1 MKVTHEN
8 VSKRNGKKGRSV
20 WKASSSISQNRFAWD
35 LLSEIRIRSEIRSGS
50 APKIGYPG
58 CPDPNPDSKILD
70 PSKPDPDILIFRSG
84 YPDPDPYF

>member
-1 MKVTHEN
+1 MI
-8 VSKRNGKKGRSV
+8 S
-20 WKASSSISQNRFAWD
+20 KASPKPTFDGFQAWG
-35 LLSEIRIRSEIRSGS
+35 LLSEIRIRSEIRSVS

-70 PSKPDPDILIFRSG
+70 PSKPDPDLDILIFRSG

>member
-1 MKVTHEN
+1 MTATKDADRIAALDVLRIINKPTAT
-8 VSKRNGKKGRSV
+8 SL
-20 WKASSSISQNRFAWD
+20 AWD
-35 LLSEIRIRSEIRSGS
+35 LLSEVRIRSEIRSGS

-70 PSKPDPDILIFRSG
+70 PSKPDPDPDILIFRSG